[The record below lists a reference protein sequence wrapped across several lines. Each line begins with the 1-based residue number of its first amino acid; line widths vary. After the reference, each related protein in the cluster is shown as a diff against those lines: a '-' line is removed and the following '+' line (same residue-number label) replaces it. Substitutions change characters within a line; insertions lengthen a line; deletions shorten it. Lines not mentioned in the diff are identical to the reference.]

1 MYKNHD
7 ERRLSELPVKMVV
20 TSMEGCMCLADVD
33 VVITAWVTG
42 CVVAV
47 MLECEGNKYAAHL
60 LVTAHDDKLYIG
72 MFSYI

>member
-1 MYKNHD
+1 
-7 ERRLSELPVKMVV
+7 
-20 TSMEGCMCLADVD
+20 MEGCMCLADVD